1 MYMVPMCFVR
11 TFAMYIVDMYIVDFS
26 TFDVVEA
33 ELL

>member
-1 MYMVPMCFVR
+1 MYIVVMSFVR
-11 TFAMYIVDMYIVDFS
+11 TLSMYMVDMYIVDFS